1 MQSQKRLNVAFRLE
15 HSNLNDLFNPNDL
28 FNLKVRFSLDL
39 SA

>member
-1 MQSQKRLNVAFRLE
+1 MQSQKQPRVDFRPE